1 MSITLN
7 HLING
12 IPSLGS
18 YARAMAELETVLNNP
33 HSTLADL
40 GNVIEKDPD
49 LTARLLKLGNSSFF
63 GFPNRL
69 ETVAEAVSVIG
80 IQQVQDL
87 ILASSVVEIFEGIA
101 ADLADMESF
110 WKHSL
115 ACGIGARCLAIARQ
129 IPKAEKFFV
138 AGLLHDLGRLVLF
151 SRAPG
156 PVVEIFRLYQSRRM
170 LLREAEVS
178 VLGFDHALIGETLL
192 RSWQYPANLV
202 NAVGCHHQPM
212 SAGLYQLESSV
223 VHLADYLVHA
233 MQMGHSG
240 ERFAPPFSQKAWERV
255 GLATSILESVIRS
268 IDDQIEAVQD
278 AFLKLPEKGVL
289 EHPSAG
295 PDEARLPGQPAK
307 VQIPAQPRG

>member
-1 MSITLN
+1 MTPTLG

-18 YARAMAELETVLNNP
+18 YARVMEEIETVINHP

-40 GNVIEKDPD
+40 GEVIEKDPA

-87 ILASSVVEIFEGIA
+87 ILAANVVELFEGIA
-101 ADLADMESF
+101 ADLVDMESF

-129 IPKAEKFFV
+129 MPKAEKFFV

-151 SRAPG
+151 SRAPDQA
-156 PVVEIFRLYQSRRM
+156 VEIFRVYHSRRM
-170 LLREAEVS
+170 LLREAEVA
-178 VLGFDHALIGETLL
+178 VLDFDHARISQALM

-202 NAVGCHHQPM
+202 HAVAYHHFPM
-212 SAGLYQLESSV
+212 SAGLYQLESSL

-240 ERFAPPFSQKAWERV
+240 ERFVPPLNLKAWERV
-255 GLATSILESVIRS
+255 GLATSILESVMRS
-268 IDDQIEAVQD
+268 IDEQIEIVQE
-278 AFLKLPEKGVL
+278 AFLKVPEKAEGH
-289 EHPSAG
+289 E
-295 PDEARLPGQPAK
+295 PA
-307 VQIPAQPRG
+307 PCAQPVK